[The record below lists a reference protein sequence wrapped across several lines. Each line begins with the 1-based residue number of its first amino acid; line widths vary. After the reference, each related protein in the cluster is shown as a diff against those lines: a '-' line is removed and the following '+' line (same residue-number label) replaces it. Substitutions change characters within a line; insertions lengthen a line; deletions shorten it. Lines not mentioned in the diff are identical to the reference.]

1 MQDRRPIKRRQR
13 RFRKRILFAMAFAGF
28 SVLFHQS
35 ALTFKQDRIA
45 AAVMTAPHHDSLP
58 HGAGAVSAATVGS
71 DSKTVPY
78 AAAPLQGPVA
88 VGLAFRINRTPGLD
102 AAGARRCIRAPA
114 ALLTEHRRGNRR
126 KAVSIWEEWRTR
138 RDSNS

>member
-13 RFRKRILFAMAFAGF
+13 RFRKRVLFAMAFAGF
-28 SVLFHQS
+28 SVLFYQS

-88 VGLAFRINRTPGLD
+88 VGLAFRINGTPGLD
-102 AAGARRCIRAPA
+102 AVGARIQ
-114 ALLTEHRRGNRR
+114 
-126 KAVSIWEEWRTR
+126 R
-138 RDSNS
+138 RDARDGAPRPF

>member
-102 AAGARRCIRAPA
+102 AAGARIQ
-114 ALLTEHRRGNRR
+114 RRGNRR

>member
-13 RFRKRILFAMAFAGF
+13 RFRKRVLFAMAFAGF
-28 SVLFHQS
+28 SVLFYQS

-88 VGLAFRINRTPGLD
+88 VGLAFRINGTPGLD
-102 AAGARRCIRAPA
+102 AV
-114 ALLTEHRRGNRR
+114 GNRR